1 MRTFVLALILAALV
15 PISLAVPWI
24 GVMTWTWI
32 SIMNPHKL
40 TFGFLFDFP
49 VAAVVG
55 GATLVGLL
63 ITRERRMPPL
73 NGVTLTLLM
82 FIVWM
87 CITSLYAVHPDRIGI
102 MFSKV
107 MKIQLMIFVT
117 MMLVYRRRHLDIFV
131 WVIALSLA
139 FYGVKGGIFTLLHGG
154 SGRVYGPPGG
164 FIEGNNELALALTM
178 CIPLLYYLRSTL
190 RSTWAKHGMVLAM
203 VFTALAVLGSHSRG
217 ALLAIIA
224 MAIYLWRRSGRK
236 VAVGAMLVTLGLM
249 LVAFMPMAWDAR
261 MDTIVNYQHDGSA
274 LGRINA
280 WHMAFNLAQH
290 RFLGAGFDAWEPDMF
305 ALYAPNPTD
314 VHAAHS
320 IYFQVLGEHGF
331 VGLALFV
338 LLWWLTWR
346 SATWVRR
353 RSESLPGMEATSR
366 LVSMT
371 QAALIGYFVGGAFLS
386 LAYFDVPYD
395 LLAVIVILR
404 AEVESILRHPETAA
418 KPAEWR
424 VTDRISEHRVG

>member
-1 MRTFVLALILAALV
+1 MRTFLLALILAALV

-40 TFGFLFDFP
+40 TYGFLFDFP

-55 GATLVGLL
+55 GATLVGLV
-63 ITRERRMPPL
+63 ITRDRRMPPL
-73 NGVTLTLLM
+73 NGVTMTLLL
-82 FIVWM
+82 FIVWI
-87 CITSLYAVHPDRIGI
+87 CITSLYALHPDKIGV
-102 MFSKV
+102 MFWKV

-117 MMLVYRRRHLDIFV
+117 MMLVYRRRHIDIFV

-139 FYGVKGGIFTLLHGG
+139 FYGVKGGIYTLLHGG
-154 SGRVYGPPGG
+154 GGRVYGPPGG

-178 CIPLLYYLRSTL
+178 CIPLLYYLRGTL
-190 RSTWAKHGMVLAM
+190 RSTWAKHGMVFAM

-217 ALLAIIA
+217 ALLAIVA

-353 RSESLPGMEATSR
+353 TSASLPGMEATSR

-371 QAALIGYFVGGAFLS
+371 QAALVGYFVGGAFLS

-395 LLAVIVILR
+395 LLVVVVMLR
-404 AEVESILRHPETAA
+404 AELESIVR
-418 KPAEWR
+418 KPAATAKRPELSPA
-424 VTDRISEHRVG
+424 DRLSVR

>member
-1 MRTFVLALILAALV
+1 MRTFVLAVILAALV
-15 PISLAVPWI
+15 PVSIAVPWI

-40 TFGFLFDFP
+40 TYGFLFNFP

-55 GATLVGLL
+55 GATLIGLVF
-63 ITRERRMPPL
+63 TRHRRMPPL
-73 NGVTLTLLM
+73 NGVTLTLLL

-87 CITSLYAVHPDRIGI
+87 CVTSLNAVHPDKIGI
-102 MFSKV
+102 MFWKV

-139 FYGVKGGIFTLLHGG
+139 FYGVKGGIYTLLHGG
-154 SGRVYGPPGG
+154 GGRVYGPPGG

-190 RSTWAKHGMVLAM
+190 RSTWGKHGMVFAM

-217 ALLAIIA
+217 ALLAIVA
-224 MAIYLWRRSGRK
+224 MAIYLWRRSSRK
-236 VAVGAMLVTLGLM
+236 VAVGAILVTLGLM
-249 LVAFMPMAWDAR
+249 LVAFMPIAWDAR

-305 ALYAPNPTD
+305 AIYAPNPTD

-331 VGLALFV
+331 VGLALFI

-346 SATWVRR
+346 SAARVRR
-353 RSESLPGMEATSR
+353 ASAGLPGMEATSR

-371 QAALIGYFVGGAFLS
+371 QAALVGYFVGGAFLS

-395 LLAVIVILR
+395 LLVVVLMLR
-404 AEVESILRHPETAA
+404 AELESRMRESSTTTEQLEVTR
-418 KPAEWR
+418 AER
-424 VTDRISEHRVG
+424 LGAHG

>member
-1 MRTFVLALILAALV
+1 MRTFLLALILAALV

-55 GATLVGLL
+55 GATLIGLV
-63 ITRERRMPPL
+63 ITRDRRMPPL
-73 NGVTLTLLM
+73 NGVTLTLLL
-82 FIVWM
+82 FIVWL
-87 CITSLYAVHPDRIGI
+87 CITSLYALHPDKIGI
-102 MFSKV
+102 MFWKV

-117 MMLVYRRRHLDIFV
+117 MMLVYRRRHIDIFV

-139 FYGVKGGIFTLLHGG
+139 FYGVKGGIYTLLHGG
-154 SGRVYGPPGG
+154 GGRVYGPPGG

-190 RSTWAKHGMVLAM
+190 RSTWAKHGMVFAM
-203 VFTALAVLGSHSRG
+203 VLTALAVLGSHSRG

-236 VAVGAMLVTLGLM
+236 MAVGAILVTLGLM
-249 LVAFMPMAWDAR
+249 LVAFMPIAWDAR

-338 LLWWLTWR
+338 LLWFLTWR

-353 RSESLPGMEATSR
+353 TSASLPGMEATSR

-371 QAALIGYFVGGAFLS
+371 QAALVGYFVGGAFLS

-395 LLAVIVILR
+395 LLVVVVLLR
-404 AEVESILRHPETAA
+404 SELESIVR
-418 KPAEWR
+418 KPAAAAER
-424 VTDRISEHRVG
+424 PEVSPADRLSAH